1 LPAKAREQS
10 IRIMAAR
17 SPRHL
22 AERPVR
28 FGRSRP
34 QVVFLAALASIALLT
49 LVIGLATRGE
59 EPAPRGAAPATTA
72 QGGRGGAATTAPA
85 GQPIRPTPGN
95 LLQGG
100 DFERDLAGWT
110 PLGGARLQRVQGGT
124 SGRWAV
130 AVDPGAATGGPVGP
144 GLSRRGLA
152 SARAGTTYEAS
163 VWVRATVPDTQ
174 VVLAL
179 HEEAGGRVASSD
191 TAAYG
196 LPDDG
201 WRQLAVEHRA
211 RVPGSSLV
219 LEITG
224 LGLPEDGRLL
234 VDLVDVQEEEE

>member
-1 LPAKAREQS
+1 
-10 IRIMAAR
+10 MAAR

-28 FGRSRP
+28 YGRPRV
-34 QVVFLAALASIALLT
+34 QRLFLAALASIALLT

-59 EPAPRGAAPATTA
+59 APAPRRTAPATTAA
-72 QGGRGGAATTAPA
+72 QGGRGGPATTAPA
-85 GQPIRPTPGN
+85 GKQIRSTPGN

-100 DFERDLAGWT
+100 DFERDTAGWA
-110 PLGGARLQRVQGGT
+110 PLGGARLQRVEGGI

-130 AVDPGAATGGPVGP
+130 AVAPGAGGDGPVGP
-144 GLSRRGLA
+144 GLTTRALA
-152 SARAGTTYEAS
+152 STRAGTTYEAS
-163 VWVRATVPDTQ
+163 VWVRATVPDAQ

-179 HEEAGGRVASSD
+179 QEQAGGRVASSD

-196 LPDDG
+196 VPDDG

-211 RVPGSSLV
+211 RVSGSSLV
-219 LEITG
+219 LEISG
-224 LGLPEDGRLL
+224 VDLPADGRLL

>member
-1 LPAKAREQS
+1 LPAAAREES

-17 SPRHL
+17 PPRHL
-22 AERPVR
+22 AEPPLR
-28 FGRSRP
+28 FGGSRL
-34 QVVFLAALASIALLT
+34 QMLFVAALLSIALVT
-49 LVIGLATRGE
+49 VAVAVVTRDE
-59 EPAPRGAAPATTA
+59 APAPRGAAPATTA
-72 QGGRGGAATTAPA
+72 QGGRGATTTTATA
-85 GQPIRPTPGN
+85 GAQVRPTPGN
-95 LLQGG
+95 LLQGA
-100 DFERDLAGWT
+100 DFERDLAGWA
-110 PLGGARLQRVQGGT
+110 PLGGASLRRVEGGT

-130 AVDPGAATGGPVGP
+130 AVASGDATAGQLGP
-144 GLSRRGLA
+144 GLVKRGLA

-163 VWVRATVPDTQ
+163 VWVRATVPDAQ
-174 VVLAL
+174 VILAL

-224 LGLPEDGRLL
+224 VDLGGDGRLL
-234 VDLVDVQEEEE
+234 VDLVDVQVE

>member
-1 LPAKAREQS
+1 
-10 IRIMAAR
+10 MAAR

-28 FGRSRP
+28 FGKSRP
-34 QVVFLAALASIALLT
+34 QVVFLAALLSIALLT
-49 LVIGLATRGE
+49 VVVGIATRDEGS
-59 EPAPRGAAPATTA
+59 ARRGAAPATTA
-72 QGGRGGAATTAPA
+72 QRGGGATATTAPA
-85 GQPIRPTPGN
+85 GAQIRPTPGN
-95 LLQGG
+95 LLQGA

-110 PLGGARLQRVQGGT
+110 PLGGARLQRVEGGT

-130 AVDPGAATGGPVGP
+130 AVDPGAATAGPVGP
-144 GLSRRGLA
+144 GLTRRGLA

-163 VWVRATVPDTQ
+163 VWVRATVPDAQ

-211 RVPGSSLV
+211 RVPGSSLA

-224 LGLPEDGRLL
+224 VDLAEDGRLL
-234 VDLVDVQEEEE
+234 VDLVDLQVE

>member
-1 LPAKAREQS
+1 LPAEAREQS

-22 AERPVR
+22 ADRPVR
-28 FGRSRP
+28 YGRPRP
-34 QVVFLAALASIALLT
+34 QVVFLAAVASIALLT

-59 EPAPRGAAPATTA
+59 APAPRGAAPATTA
-72 QGGRGGAATTAPA
+72 QRGGGAATTTAPA
-85 GQPIRPTPGN
+85 GKPIRPTPGN

-110 PLGGARLQRVQGGT
+110 PLGGARLRRVEGGT

-130 AVDPGAATGGPVGP
+130 AIEPGAGSDGPVGP
-144 GLSRRGLA
+144 GLTSRALA

-179 HEEAGGRVASSD
+179 QEAAGGRVASSD

-211 RVPGSSLV
+211 RVSGSSLV
-219 LEITG
+219 LEISG
-224 LGLPEDGRLL
+224 VDLAEDGRLL
-234 VDLVDVQEEEE
+234 VDLVDVQEEEA

>member
-1 LPAKAREQS
+1 
-10 IRIMAAR
+10 MAAR

-28 FGRSRP
+28 FGKSRP
-34 QVVFLAALASIALLT
+34 QVVFLAALLSIALLT
-49 LVIGLATRGE
+49 VVVGIATRDEGS
-59 EPAPRGAAPATTA
+59 ARRGAAPATTA
-72 QGGRGGAATTAPA
+72 QRSGGATAPA
-85 GQPIRPTPGN
+85 GEQVRPTPGN
-95 LLQGG
+95 LLQGA

-110 PLGGARLQRVQGGT
+110 SLGGARLQRVEGGT

-130 AVDPGAATGGPVGP
+130 AVDPGAATAGPVGP
-144 GLSRRGLA
+144 GLTRRGLA

-163 VWVRATVPDTQ
+163 VWVRATVPDAQ

-211 RVPGSSLV
+211 RVPGSSLA

-224 LGLPEDGRLL
+224 VDLADDGRLL
-234 VDLVDVQEEEE
+234 VDLVDLQVE

>member
-1 LPAKAREQS
+1 LPAVAREQS

-17 SPRHL
+17 PPRHL

-28 FGRSRP
+28 LGGSRP
-34 QVVFLAALASIALLT
+34 QVVFLAALLSIAIVT
-49 LVIGLATRGE
+49 VAIALVTRDEG
-59 EPAPRGAAPATTA
+59 PASGGAAPATTA
-72 QGGRGGAATTAPA
+72 ERGRGGATTTTATA
-85 GQPIRPTPGN
+85 GAQVRPTPGN
-95 LLQGG
+95 LLQGA
-100 DFERDLAGWT
+100 DFERDLGGWT
-110 PLGGARLQRVQGGT
+110 PLGGASLQRVEGGT

-130 AVDPGAATGGPVGP
+130 AVAPGGAASGPVGP
-144 GLSRRGLA
+144 GLAKRGLA

-163 VWVRATVPDTQ
+163 VWVRATVPDAQ

-179 HEEAGGRVASSD
+179 QEEAGGRVASSD
-191 TAAYG
+191 MAAYG

-224 LGLPEDGRLL
+224 VDLGGDGRLL
-234 VDLVDVQEEEE
+234 VDLVDVQVE

>member
-1 LPAKAREQS
+1 
-10 IRIMAAR
+10 MAAR
-17 SPRHL
+17 PPRHL

-28 FGRSRP
+28 FGRPRP

-49 LVIGLATRGE
+49 LVIGLATRDE
-59 EPAPRGAAPATTA
+59 APAPRGAAPATTA
-72 QGGRGGAATTAPA
+72 QRGGGGATVTTAPA
-85 GQPIRPTPGN
+85 GKPIRPTPGN

-100 DFERDLAGWT
+100 DFERDLAGWA
-110 PLGGARLQRVQGGT
+110 PLGGARLQRVEGGT

-130 AVDPGAATGGPVGP
+130 AIEPGPGTDGPVGP
-144 GLSRRGLA
+144 GLTRRALP
-152 SARAGTTYEAS
+152 SAHAGTTYEAS

-179 HEEAGGRVASSD
+179 QEQAGGRVASSD

-196 LPDDG
+196 LSDDG

-211 RVPGSSLV
+211 RVSGSSLV

-224 LGLPEDGRLL
+224 VDLPTDGRLL
-234 VDLVDVQEEEE
+234 VDLVDLQEEEE